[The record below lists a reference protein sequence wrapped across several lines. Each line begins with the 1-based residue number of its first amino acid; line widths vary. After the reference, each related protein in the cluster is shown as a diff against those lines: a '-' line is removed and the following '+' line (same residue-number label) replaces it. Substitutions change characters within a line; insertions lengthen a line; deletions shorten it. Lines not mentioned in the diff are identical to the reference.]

1 MWSDDLWRFACGDVY
16 IWSFMF
22 WECSARG
29 WVLNCGIPGAVGW
42 PDALLFNSLHSSR
55 AAGGCW
61 GQTTQSPSITS
72 KFTLLDIFWDSL
84 ANLIFIFF
92 FCGSFCFWGLHG
104 TEALLLGLILLV
116 FFWRRRTLLC
126 GLGPRLTLGLGWET
140 LLCGRVVADSLQG
153 RQCQVQDRSSC
164 SAEAEWCIGHRAAKH
179 EKLGKVKAAE
189 SAQCAQC

>member
-1 MWSDDLWRFACGDVY
+1 MLSVDRMLFCSTPCIPLGLLGGD
-16 IWSFMF
+16 
-22 WECSARG
+22 
-29 WVLNCGIPGAVGW
+29 
-42 PDALLFNSLHSSR
+42 
-55 AAGGCW
+55 GGCW

-84 ANLIFIFF
+84 SFLQVHKRETPDKPDYYLLY

-126 GLGPRLTLGLGWET
+126 GLGPRLTLGVGWES
-140 LLCGRVVADSLQG
+140 CHFIMWEGGGWFPAGPPV
-153 RQCQVQDRSSC
+153 QCQVQDRPSC
-164 SAEAEWCIGHRAAKH
+164 SGEAEWCIGHRAAKH